1 MNSFTGIF
9 RQRFKPLAHVLTQ
22 ATTTPPPLLPP
33 SNLKEPL
40 SMGGHIVLNTCG
52 KLTVLMIKINISL
65 LQILTVNSLNIK
77 HQGKSF
83 NQLAFNLSAYMYL

>member
-9 RQRFKPLAHVLTQ
+9 QQSFKPLAYVLTQ
-22 ATTTPPPLLPP
+22 ATTPPLPP

-40 SMGGHIVLNTCG
+40 SMGGHSPHVRNTIV
-52 KLTVLMIKINISL
+52 KLTVLTIKINFSL

-77 HQGKSF
+77 HQRKSF